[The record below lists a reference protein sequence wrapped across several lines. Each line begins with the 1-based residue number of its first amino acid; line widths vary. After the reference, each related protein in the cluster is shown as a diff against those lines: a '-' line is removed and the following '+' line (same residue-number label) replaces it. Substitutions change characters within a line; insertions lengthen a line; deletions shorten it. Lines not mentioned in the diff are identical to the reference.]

1 MSLCRNCKVNI
12 SKYECSTCN
21 CLYCLKCDSYI
32 HSFPSK
38 RLHRRKYILLNNND
52 SSDNPIVNQNIINLK
67 SYIISKENNISVSH
81 NLPLDNNSQM
91 SIKEGNN
98 ILNDNNNI
106 KENININN
114 VISNNSLYEKET
126 QDDEIEKDKNKIIIQ
141 NINYNDVQNN
151 YNVDNIEYDNSLNN
165 DIYLKK
171 LSFLSEEIRD
181 VSENFNNRIE
191 DLHQYFLN
199 IDKNKQLKMKE
210 DNIKNLNEVNS
221 ISLDKNTQ
229 IQQLKEILEE
239 QISIIAQLKNE
250 NINLGNILNNNK
262 KEFEKLN
269 FSKMKLIE
277 ENKKCE
283 EIFIKKINE
292 IMELNQIEKNKLIE
306 EYNEEMINLKNNY
319 EKKIEQFE
327 YGFKERNK
335 NLNDYLENKNK
346 EKRDL
351 SIMIDN
357 LKLENSNKIKECNNL
372 KNSNEELEKV
382 FDNKEKLYK
391 AMKNIISNV
400 KNK

>member
-12 SKYECSTCN
+12 SKYECSICN

-38 RLHRRKYILLNNND
+38 RLHKRKYILSNYNN
-52 SSDNPIVNQNIINLK
+52 SSDNPKVTQNIINLK
-67 SYIISKENNISVSH
+67 SYIISKENDISINH
-81 NLPLDNNSQM
+81 NLPLDNN
-91 SIKEGNN
+91 IKEENN
-98 ILNDNNNI
+98 ILYDNNEL

-114 VISNNSLYEKET
+114 IISNDNQNEKEK
-126 QDDEIEKDKNKIIIQ
+126 QDNEIEKDKNQIIIQ
-141 NINYNDVQNN
+141 NNNEIKNDFNDN
-151 YNVDNIEYDNSLNN
+151 NIEYDNILNN

-171 LSFLSEEIRD
+171 LSFLGAEIRD
-181 VSENFNNRIE
+181 ASENFNNRIE
-191 DLHQYFLN
+191 DLHQYFHN

-210 DNIKNLNEVNS
+210 DNIKNLKEINS
-221 ISLDKNTQ
+221 ISSEKNTQ

-239 QISIIAQLKNE
+239 QNSIISQLKNE

-319 EKKIEQFE
+319 EQKIEQFE
-327 YGFKERNK
+327 HRFKEGNK